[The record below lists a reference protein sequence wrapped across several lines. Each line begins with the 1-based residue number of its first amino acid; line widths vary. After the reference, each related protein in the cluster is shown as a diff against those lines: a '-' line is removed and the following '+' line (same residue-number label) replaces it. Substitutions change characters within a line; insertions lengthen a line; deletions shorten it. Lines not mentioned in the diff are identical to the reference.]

1 MRKLTSHRS
10 LKWNRWKVA
19 ALVCVAT
26 ALLCVLLVDFVQR
39 PRSRKLCVAVLH
51 EDCIRCDNGYD
62 NFRQTVRVASSDD
75 VERLELAPYAG
86 GKMAVHVLDGCS
98 LTEESLSRLR
108 AWAMTNGLVE
118 VNIVRSHATPRGSAR
133 APSGWHD

>member
-1 MRKLTSHRS
+1 M
-10 LKWNRWKVA
+10 VA
-19 ALVCVAT
+19 ALVCVVA
-26 ALLCVLLVDFVQR
+26 ALLCVSLVDFVQR
-39 PRSRKLCVAVLH
+39 PRSRKLCVAVLY

-86 GKMAVHVLDGCS
+86 GKMAVHVLDDCS
-98 LTEESLSRLR
+98 LTEETLSRLR

-118 VNIVRSHATPRGSAR
+118 VNIVHSRATLRGSAR
-133 APSGWHD
+133 TPSGGHD